1 MTPAVEDLVGAGETP
16 TRQIDHAPERAAD
29 VTDEAPW
36 LVDETLPESGLDA
49 PRPARPR
56 PANLLRVGHSGRPRW
71 PRADDLRPRRR
82 HGALDGTAARVRDR
96 LVVVASKSEDG
107 HAAAD
112 RILAELGQ
120 STISLGKY
128 RTGIDLLVER
138 DRSGEV
144 DAVRPVFTAP
154 A

>member
-1 MTPAVEDLVGAGETP
+1 
-16 TRQIDHAPERAAD
+16 
-29 VTDEAPW
+29 
-36 LVDETLPESGLDA
+36 
-49 PRPARPR
+49 
-56 PANLLRVGHSGRPRW
+56 
-71 PRADDLRPRRR
+71 
-82 HGALDGTAARVRDR
+82 
-96 LVVVASKSEDG
+96 VVVASKSEDG

-120 STISLGKY
+120 STISLSKY